1 MLYVILIA
9 ERKNRLPHFDF
20 KDEGAQKPGSK
31 VDS

>member
-9 ERKNRLPHFDF
+9 QRKNGLPHFDF
-20 KDEGAQKPGSK
+20 KDEGAQQPGGK